1 MTDLFSRIL
10 DLRRPPLL
18 IRAARAGTGHFDR
31 QRDLKRLIRV
41 TAAPAPSRSITLLL
55 DEEAELEESRKTQN
69 PSYSPLRHIEVLI
82 AVIAETR
89 LLSSMIEPK

>member
-1 MTDLFSRIL
+1 MTDLFSRISN
-10 DLRRPPLL
+10 LRRPPLL

-41 TAAPAPSRSITLLL
+41 AAAPAPSRSIALLL
-55 DEEAELEESRKTQN
+55 DEEAELEDNRKTKNQ
-69 PSYSPLRHIEVLI
+69 SYNLLRHIEVLI